1 MDIQIFRIKHDHHC
15 GRLFAQ
21 GEAEA
26 LGECVRWAAW
36 RDLGEQAWTVE
47 LPRPTGLPL
56 ALLDVLLEHLDMFG
70 RVRAALKEV
79 EIQRAMALAA

>member
-15 GRLFAQ
+15 GRWQAQ

-47 LPRPTGLPL
+47 LPRPTGLPI
-56 ALLDVLLEHLDMFG
+56 ALLEVILEHLNLFG
-70 RVRAALKEV
+70 MVGAALKEV
-79 EIQRAMALAA
+79 ECQRGLALAA